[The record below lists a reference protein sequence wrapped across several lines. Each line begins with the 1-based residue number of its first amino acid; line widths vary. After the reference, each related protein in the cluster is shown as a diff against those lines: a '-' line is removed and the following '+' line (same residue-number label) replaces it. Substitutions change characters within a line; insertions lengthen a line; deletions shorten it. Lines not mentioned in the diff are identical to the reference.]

1 LQLNFFLKKLIFMDL
16 GIPFNYSIWIFIV
29 SVVLLWLFSNKLSKV
44 VNFIDEKFK
53 LGSSFGGTII
63 LSVVTNLPEI
73 AITVS
78 AAVKGDIDLAVGNIL
93 GGIVIQSLLLVLFDF
108 ASRKEKKP
116 LSTLVRNKAS
126 IVQGL
131 FLIIILVLV
140 ILGKELT
147 PSSLIFRTTP
157 PELLIVFSWITS
169 IIILKKVQAK
179 KESSSNSSSKSDKTK
194 MTPKSAIIW
203 LVGISLIILVFGVL
217 LEETSNTIAG
227 HFKINGL
234 IFGATVLALVTS
246 LPEISSGLAFVKAKT
261 YQPIISDIFG
271 GNAFLPVLFLAA
283 TMITNKPILPKAKN
297 LDIYLTVVAIIMTAI
312 YLIGMVLEMPGRKK
326 GLGVDSWIVL
336 GIYILSIIGMVFAVR
351 I

>member
-1 LQLNFFLKKLIFMDL
+1 MDL

-63 LSVVTNLPEI
+63 LSLVTNLPEI
-73 AITVS
+73 AITIS
-78 AAVKGDIDLAVGNIL
+78 GAIKGNIDLAVGNIL
-93 GGIVIQSLLLVLFDF
+93 GGIVIQSLLLVLFDY

-116 LSTLVRNKAS
+116 LSTLVSDKAS
-126 IVQGL
+126 IAQGL
-131 FLIIILVLV
+131 FLIIILVTV

-147 PSSLIFRTTP
+147 TSSLIFRTTP
-157 PELLIVFSWITS
+157 PELLIVISWITS

-179 KESSSNSSSKSDKTK
+179 KELANDEPSKSDKYK
-194 MTPKSAIIW
+194 LTPRSAIFW
-203 LVGISLIILVFGVL
+203 LIGISLIILVFGVL
-217 LEETSNTIAG
+217 LEETSSTIAG

-246 LPEISSGLAFVKAKT
+246 LPEISSGLAFVKDKT

-283 TMITNKPILPKAKN
+283 TIITNKPILPKAKN
-297 LDIYLTVVAIIMTAI
+297 VDVYLTVTAIIITAI
-312 YLIGMVLEMPGRKK
+312 YLIGMILKIPSRKK
-326 GLGVDSWIVL
+326 GMGIDSWVVL
-336 GIYILSIIGMVFAVR
+336 AVYILSVLGMVFALKN
-351 I
+351 